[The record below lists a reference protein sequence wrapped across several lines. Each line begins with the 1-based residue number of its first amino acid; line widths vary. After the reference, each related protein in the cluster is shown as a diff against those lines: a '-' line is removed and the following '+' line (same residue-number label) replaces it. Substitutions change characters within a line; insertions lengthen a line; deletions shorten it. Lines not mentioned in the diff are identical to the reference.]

1 MKILFALVLVGL
13 FETMVAVPKNLA
25 NPRPQSSDLDCEGER
40 ALEEGTNEFA
50 ICEAFEIAETG
61 DFDNSETGDGNGDE
75 LMKIFDDSYIFRANW
90 ETDRWGNMINLTKDD
105 VQEQAFD
112 FMGDIS
118 GFNADDNENVFVV
131 IDSKTIETKPD
142 GAMEVTGDW
151 IIKRLIKGIRW
162 GGTWKMTAKDGKII
176 SEYVEADQ
184 DTLDAILAIDMEMK
198 RGNYAIKN

>member
-118 GFNADDNENVFVV
+118 GFNADDNEDVFVV
-131 IDSKTIETKPD
+131 IDSQTIETKPD
-142 GAMEVTGDW
+142 GAMEADGDW
-151 IIKRLIKGIRW
+151 IIKREIKGIQW
-162 GGTWKMTAKDGKII
+162 GGTWKLTAKDGKLI

-184 DTLDAILAIDMEMK
+184 DTLNAILAIDKEMK
-198 RGNYAIKN
+198 RGNFA

>member
-25 NPRPQSSDLDCEGER
+25 NPRPQSSDLNCDPKPPLPP
-40 ALEEGTNEFA
+40 LEEGTNEFA

-118 GFNADDNENVFVV
+118 GFNADDNEDVFVV

-142 GAMEVTGDW
+142 GAMEADGDW
-151 IIKRLIKGIRW
+151 IIKLKGAKDW
-162 GGTWKMTAKDGKII
+162 KGTWKMTAKDGKII

-184 DTLDAILAIDMEMK
+184 DTLDAILAIDKEMK
-198 RGNYAIKN
+198 RGNFA

>member
-25 NPRPQSSDLDCEGER
+25 NPRPQSSDLDCEEGR

-90 ETDRWGNMINLTKDD
+90 ETDRWGKMINLTKND

-118 GFNADDNENVFVV
+118 GFNADDNEDVFVV
-131 IDSKTIETKPD
+131 IDSQTITTKPD
-142 GAMEVTGDW
+142 GSMEADGDW
-151 IIKRLIKGIRW
+151 KIELKGSKDW
-162 GGTWKMTAKDGKII
+162 KGTWKMTAKDGKII

-184 DTLDAILAIDMEMK
+184 DTLDAILAIDFKMK
-198 RGNYAIKN
+198 RGIYAIKN

>member
-25 NPRPQSSDLDCEGER
+25 NPRPQSSDLNCDPKPPLPP
-40 ALEEGTNEFA
+40 LEEGTNEFA

-90 ETDRWGNMINLTKDD
+90 ETDRWGNMISLKKHE
-105 VQEQAFD
+105 VQEAFD

-118 GFNADDNENVFVV
+118 GFNADNNEDVFVI
-131 IDSKTIETKPD
+131 IDSKTITTLPD
-142 GAMEVTGDW
+142 GAGMEAVGDW
-151 IIKRLIKGIRW
+151 NIKENGWK
-162 GGTWKMTAKDGKII
+162 GTWKLTAKDGKIT
-176 SEYVEADQ
+176 SEYVEADRE
-184 DTLDAILAIDMEMK
+184 TLDAILDIDMKMK
-198 RGNYAIKN
+198 RGNFA

>member
-90 ETDRWGNMINLTKDD
+90 ETDRWGNMISLKKHE
-105 VQEQAFD
+105 VQEAFD

-118 GFNADDNENVFVV
+118 GFNADNNEDVFVI
-131 IDSKTIETKPD
+131 IDSKTITTKPD
-142 GAMEVTGDW
+142 GAMEASGDW
-151 IIKRLIKGIRW
+151 IIKLKESKDW
-162 GGTWKMTAKDGKII
+162 KGTWKMTAKDGKII